1 MPMHKEV
8 ITMENNTL
16 YTQEE
21 EEANKRVDE
30 EDEISTKEAI
40 KYLIFISF
48 GIIISVICIAVGLS
62 LGIFAK

>member
-1 MPMHKEV
+1 MHKEV
-8 ITMENNTL
+8 IAMENNTL
-16 YTQEE
+16 YTQEV

>member
-1 MPMHKEV
+1 MHKEV

-16 YTQEE
+16 YTQEVE
-21 EEANKRVDE
+21 EENKRVDE
-30 EDEISTKEAI
+30 EDDISTKEAI

>member
-1 MPMHKEV
+1 MHKEV

-16 YTQEE
+16 YTQEVE
-21 EEANKRVDE
+21 EENKRVDE

>member
-16 YTQEE
+16 YTQEVE
-21 EEANKRVDE
+21 EENKRGDE

>member
-16 YTQEE
+16 YTQEVE
-21 EEANKRVDE
+21 EENKRVDE

>member
-8 ITMENNTL
+8 ITMETNTL
-16 YTQEE
+16 YTQEVE
-21 EEANKRVDE
+21 EENKRVDE
-30 EDEISTKEAI
+30 EAEISTKEAI